1 LIEAE
6 ASTRKEDVITDLEHM
21 TRTAEHTEAAALAD
35 LMVSVPPATSAPD
48 GLTGWLESRNVR
60 RHNRWV
66 RLWHPVD
73 TPLQDTPQT
82 DLRVTEIGPA
92 DADEFARVVRDA
104 YGFPPEVDEWTA
116 SPVGRPG
123 WTHYG
128 AWDGSDLVATGAMFT
143 TGRVAWIAFAATKAS
158 HRGRGAQSS
167 LIAERVRRASELGC
181 DWVITETAEELP
193 DRPAP
198 SYRNLR
204 RLGFT
209 DAYRRQNYVADL
221 AGR

>member
-1 LIEAE
+1 M
-6 ASTRKEDVITDLEHM
+6 TDLEHM

-73 TPLQDTPQT
+73 TPLKDTPQT

-104 YGFPPEVDEWTA
+104 YGFPPEVD
-116 SPVGRPG
+116 
-123 WTHYG
+123 
-128 AWDGSDLVATGAMFT
+128 
-143 TGRVAWIAFAATKAS
+143 
-158 HRGRGAQSS
+158 
-167 LIAERVRRASELGC
+167 
-181 DWVITETAEELP
+181 
-193 DRPAP
+193 
-198 SYRNLR
+198 
-204 RLGFT
+204 
-209 DAYRRQNYVADL
+209 
-221 AGR
+221 

>member
-1 LIEAE
+1 MPR
-6 ASTRKEDVITDLEHM
+6 STLN
-21 TRTAEHTEAAALAD
+21 RTGPRIDGQRSAGERTPRLGVPKVGIVERTKHVDAAAA
-35 LMVSVPPATSAPD
+35 
-48 GLTGWLESRNVR
+48 
-60 RHNRWV
+60 
-66 RLWHPVD
+66 
-73 TPLQDTPQT
+73 
-82 DLRVTEIGPA
+82 
-92 DADEFARVVRDA
+92 
-104 YGFPPEVDEWTA
+104 
-116 SPVGRPG
+116 PVGRPG

-167 LIAERVRRASELGC
+167 LIAERVRRASDLGC